1 MSSVTSHS
9 IYLDNNATTPIDP
22 RVVEAMT
29 RAWRECGA
37 NPASQHGPGRKARRM
52 IEEARE
58 GIAELLGAKT
68 GGMDA
73 DQVIFTSGGTEANNL
88 ALFGLLAGTKPS
100 PGVSR
105 ETAATLVIS
114 PLEHSSITRP
124 ADELRRAGIGVQ
136 SFTVAQ
142 DGMIDIGRA
151 RELINS
157 TRPQLVCLMLASN
170 ETGIVQPVAEI
181 SPHCRSHGAILHVDT
196 AQAVGKIPVRF
207 RELGADVLSIAPH
220 KFHGPLGIG
229 ALIAM
234 HGIKLQPQLHGG
246 FQQSGLR
253 PGTENVA
260 LAVGL
265 HEALRLAVSELAT
278 RAAHMRSLR
287 DKLEEQLLRDVA
299 DAIVIGKDSPRL
311 PNTSC
316 IVFPSVDRQQLVI
329 ALDLA
334 GVACSTGSA
343 CASGSS
349 EPSPAL
355 VAMGLP
361 KAIAESAIRLSL
373 GAFTTP
379 EETQEA
385 ASRISKTVKA
395 LRSRK

>member
-1 MSSVTSHS
+1 MQAV
-9 IYLDNNATTPIDP
+9 YLDHNATTPIDP

-37 NPASQHGPGRKARRM
+37 NPASQHGPGRNARRM
-52 IEEARE
+52 LEAARE

-88 ALFGLLAGTKPS
+88 ALFGLLVATKP
-100 PGVSR
+100 GRGDQR
-105 ETAATLVIS
+105 ENPAALIIS

-124 ADELRRAGIGVQ
+124 ADELRRAGIEMR
-136 SFTVAQ
+136 SFKVAQ
-142 DGMIDIGRA
+142 DGMIDVLRA
-151 RELINS
+151 RELIDS
-157 TRPQLVCLMLASN
+157 AKPQLVCLMLASN
-170 ETGIVQPVAEI
+170 ETGIVQPVAEL
-181 SPHCRSHGAILHVDT
+181 SAHCRSHGTLLHADA

-207 RELGADVLSIAPH
+207 RELGADLLSIAPH

-229 ALIAM
+229 ALVVR
-234 HGIKLQPQLHGG
+234 HGIKPQPQLHGG
-246 FQQSGLR
+246 FQQAGLR

-265 HEALRLAVSELAT
+265 HEALRLAVTEMAT
-278 RAAHMRSLR
+278 RTAHMQALR
-287 DKLEEQLLRDVA
+287 DKLEEQLVRDVP
-299 DAIVIGKDSPRL
+299 DALVIGKDSPRL

-316 IVFPSVDRQQLVI
+316 IAFPGVDRQQLVI

-355 VAMGLP
+355 LAMGLP
-361 KAIAESAIRLSL
+361 KAVAESAIRLSL

-379 EETQEA
+379 EEAQEA

>member
-1 MSSVTSHS
+1 
-9 IYLDNNATTPIDP
+9 
-22 RVVEAMT
+22 MT

-37 NPASQHGPGRKARRM
+37 NPASQHGQGRKARRM
-52 IEEARE
+52 LEEARE

-88 ALFGLLAGTKPS
+88 ALFGLLAATKPGRGA
-100 PGVSR
+100 PR
-105 ETAATLVIS
+105 KTAATLVIS

-124 ADELRRAGIGVQ
+124 ADELRRAGIEVQ

-142 DGMIDIGRA
+142 DGRIDIGRA
-151 RELINS
+151 IELLDS
-157 TRPQLVCLMLASN
+157 ERPKLVCLMLASN

-181 SPHCRSHGAILHVDT
+181 SPQCRSHGSRLHVDA

-207 RELGADVLSIAPH
+207 GEFGADLLSIAPH

-229 ALIAM
+229 ALIVK
-234 HGIKLQPQLHGG
+234 HGINLQPQLHGG
-246 FQQSGLR
+246 FQQAGLR

-265 HEALRLAVSELAT
+265 NEALRLAVAELVT
-278 RAAHMRSLR
+278 RAAHMQSLR
-287 DKLEEQLLRDVA
+287 DALEAQLLRDVP
-299 DAIVIGKDSPRL
+299 DAIIIGKDSPRL
-311 PNTSC
+311 PNTCC
-316 IVFPSVDRQQLVI
+316 IAFPGVDRQQLVI

-355 VAMGLP
+355 LAMGLP

-373 GAFTTP
+373 GAFTTA

-385 ASRISKTVKA
+385 AGRISKTVKA